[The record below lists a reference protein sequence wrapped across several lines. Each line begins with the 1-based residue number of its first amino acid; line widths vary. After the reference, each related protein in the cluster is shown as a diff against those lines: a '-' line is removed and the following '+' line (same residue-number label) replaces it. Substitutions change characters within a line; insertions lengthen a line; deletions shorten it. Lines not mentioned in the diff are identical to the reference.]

1 MCVTCTEKLE
11 VLFWLVNFINLFHKF
26 ILLFLLICPMERQQ
40 SCMLSVNKTCL
51 LNGDLQIVSIFSL
64 RLVPIMSYVDNFYIK
79 ECVGKGLGFFFL
91 IPLYIFQIY
100 GVFMNKILQGFIRVI
115 FSLFLFLKT
124 FLWVISQSERSIHQ
138 KKKSVKVVP
147 TN

>member
-1 MCVTCTEKLE
+1 
-11 VLFWLVNFINLFHKF
+11 
-26 ILLFLLICPMERQQ
+26 
-40 SCMLSVNKTCL
+40 MLSVNKTCL